1 MFREDIT
8 KLILCIVKLHL
19 SSAMGA
25 SSKYPAV
32 GHKMFSPL
40 SGVMHRFIIAGNS
53 WCDSSSTSA
62 TYRGGDPLKLLK
74 AGFEYFSSVCCIFHS
89 SSSFMED

>member
-1 MFREDIT
+1 MFREVIA

-40 SGVMHRFIIAGNS
+40 SGVMHRFIIAANS
-53 WCDSSSTSA
+53 WCDSSSTSV
-62 TYRGGDPLKLLK
+62 TYRGGDR
-74 AGFEYFSSVCCIFHS
+74 
-89 SSSFMED
+89 